1 MITKFGKRFITSYLA
16 SGLNFNQKDIA
27 IGIGSQTPT
36 LNDSDMQFE
45 FYRSGVFLGSSDI
58 QTNTAT
64 GVTTYSVV
72 YKTTLPTDVEGII
85 SEIGIFPTGF
95 MQNTD
100 YSSKYISSFED
111 TTQWADS
118 TGAQPTSVST
128 PTPRIGSSY
137 FSVTATSG
145 QSKSYSL
152 NTVFDLSGYGVE
164 DSMTLAFYQSDLNL
178 DYIYARFYSSPTN
191 YKEIRFPGYSTIGQ
205 KISLPIKLSSL
216 FNSTFSSTG
225 STDFSKITTIEIG
238 AKAKSSGNAN
248 VLLDGLRLNDEDR
261 YNSQYG
267 LISRSILTTPIVK
280 TLGVEMDIE
289 YKIDLGFL

>member
-16 SGLNFNQKDIA
+16 NGLNFNQKDIA
-27 IGIGSQTPT
+27 IGIGSQAPT

-45 FYRSGVFLGSSDI
+45 FYRSGVFLGSTDI

-72 YKTTLPTDVEGII
+72 YKTTLPTDVEGVI

-95 MQNTD
+95 TQNTD
-100 YSSKYISSFED
+100 YSSNYISSFED
-111 TTQWADS
+111 TTSWKDS
-118 TGAQPTSVST
+118 SGNQPISV
-128 PTPRIGSSY
+128 SY
-137 FSVTATSG
+137 FSITATAG
-145 QSKSYSL
+145 QTKSYSL
-152 NTVFDLSGYGVE
+152 DTIFDLSGYGVD
-164 DSMTLAFYQSDLNL
+164 DSMTLAFYQTDLNL
-178 DYIYARFYSSPTN
+178 DYIYARFYSSTTS

-205 KISLPIKLSSL
+205 KISLPVKLSSL

-238 AKAKSSGNAN
+238 AKAKSSGTTN

-267 LISRSILTTPIVK
+267 LISRSVLSTPLVK

>member
-27 IGIGSQTPT
+27 IGIGSQAPT

-85 SEIGIFPTGF
+85 SEIGIFPSGF
-95 MQNTD
+95 VQNTD

-111 TTQWADS
+111 ATQWKDS
-118 TGAQPTSVST
+118 LGEQPTSVST

-137 FSVTATSG
+137 FSVTAPAG

-152 NTVFDLSGYGVE
+152 DTIFDLSGYGVD
-164 DSMTLAFYQSDLNL
+164 DSTTLAFYQTDLNL
-178 DYIYARFYSSPTN
+178 DYIYTRFYSSPTN

-205 KISLPIKLSSL
+205 KISLPVKLSNL
-216 FNSTFSSTG
+216 FNSTFSSAGT
-225 STDFSKITTIEIG
+225 TDFSKITTIEVG
-238 AKAKSSGNAN
+238 AKAKSTGATN

-267 LISRSILTTPIVK
+267 LISRSVLSTPLVK

>member
-27 IGIGSQTPT
+27 IGIGSQAPT

-45 FYRSGVFLGSSDI
+45 FYRSGVFLGSTDI

-72 YKTTLPTDVEGII
+72 YKTTLPTDVEGVI

-95 MQNTD
+95 AQNTD

-111 TTQWADS
+111 TISWKDS
-118 TGAQPTSVST
+118 NGDQPVSVST

-137 FSVTATSG
+137 FSITAPSN

-152 NTVFDLSGYGVE
+152 DTVFDLSGYGVE
-164 DSMTLAFYQSDLNL
+164 DSLTLAFYQTDLNL
-178 DYIYARFYSSPTN
+178 DYVYARFYSSPTN
-191 YKEIRFPGYSTIGQ
+191 YKEVRFPSHATIGH

-216 FNSTFSSTG
+216 FNSSFSSAG
-225 STDFSKITTIEIG
+225 ATDFSKITTIEVG
-238 AKAKSSGNAN
+238 AKSKSSGSAN

-267 LISRSILTTPIVK
+267 LISRSVLSTPLVK